1 MNVGCTNETEDINNL
16 NMHTILKRGQFC
28 LLSFNNIK
36 RFFLERKHLSSTPI
50 CSIFFQKLYLSISPS
65 MVWTA
70 YHTDY
75 YCCET
80 RDPQQSTNYYCNDNT
95 NS

>member
-1 MNVGCTNETEDINNL
+1 MLLKKKKSSFFSSISLKSGFQNEKIHPVHRL
-16 NMHTILKRGQFC
+16 
-28 LLSFNNIK
+28 
-36 RFFLERKHLSSTPI
+36 
-50 CSIFFQKLYLSISPS
+50 CSIFFQKLYFSIPPP

-80 RDPQQSTNYYCNDNT
+80 RDPQQSTNDYGNDNA